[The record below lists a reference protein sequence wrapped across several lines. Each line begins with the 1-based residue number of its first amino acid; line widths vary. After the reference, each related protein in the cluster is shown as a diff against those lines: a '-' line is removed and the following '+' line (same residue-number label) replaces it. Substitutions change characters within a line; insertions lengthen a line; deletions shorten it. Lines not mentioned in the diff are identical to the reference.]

1 MFGSKKTTKVDL
13 NELAPETL
21 EQTPKG
27 YTPPKGTPTPKRK
40 DVEARNRRPVV
51 ANRKNLTREEKREIK
66 LENRRRS
73 DELYR
78 KQQQAMR
85 TGDEANMPYQHR
97 GKVRSWGRDYIDA
110 SAPISAFFM
119 PIALLILPLI
129 FFQRYFPNI
138 TVYITLGLYI
148 IFFIM
153 ALHAFYL
160 ARRTKSG
167 AIAKFGAAELPR
179 GFTFQMFSRCFY
191 PRRWRLPKA
200 QAKRGEFPPGAT
212 KEDRIANREAAR
224 AAKKAA
230 KEKQG
235 F

>member
-1 MFGSKKTTKVDL
+1 MFGSKKTKTL
-13 NELAPETL
+13 ENNELLPEVN
-21 EQTPKG
+21 EHTPKG
-27 YTPPKGTPTPKRK
+27 YTPPKGAPTPKRK
-40 DVEARNRRPVV
+40 DVEAKNRRPVV
-51 ANRKNLTREEKREIK
+51 ANRKNLSREEKREIR

-73 DELYR
+73 DEIYR

-119 PIALLILPLI
+119 PIALLILPLL
-129 FFQRYFPNI
+129 FLQRYIPSV

-148 IFFIM
+148 IFFVM
-153 ALHAFYL
+153 TLHAVYL
-160 ARRTKSG
+160 ARRTKNG
-167 AIAKFGAAELPR
+167 AIAKFGAGEIPR
-179 GFTFQMFSRCFY
+179 GFTFQMFSRCYY

-200 QAKRGEFPPGAT
+200 QVKRGEFPPGAT